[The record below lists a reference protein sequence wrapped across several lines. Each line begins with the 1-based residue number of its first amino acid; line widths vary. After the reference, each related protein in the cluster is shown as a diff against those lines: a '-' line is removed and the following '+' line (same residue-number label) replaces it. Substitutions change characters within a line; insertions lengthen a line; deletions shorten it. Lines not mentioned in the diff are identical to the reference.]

1 MLLIHVG
8 GLRVGACQACIPTM
22 VIQRGVYISAVPVYG
37 GCGEMF
43 LESITQDTGSWVLGF
58 KS

>member
-1 MLLIHVG
+1 MG